1 MKIFSS
7 SGSVLCGHQQSSFTD
22 LVEYITNRD
31 EEKARLSDEVDP
43 SDPHDREKQLKILAR
58 AREHL
63 RLAAN
68 YLRQS
73 PQIDSDFQQRALA
86 RRVRLRLEK
95 KPIQPAP
102 SQAEAEALAELWSGR
117 LLGQAE
123 RLVTPTGVAC
133 EHNCLSLSSAAAE
146 MKAVA
151 TQNARVKD
159 AVYHVVLS
167 WPTNE
172 SPTDAQAFECGAH
185 ALGAVGMADHQYVF
199 AVHRDTDNTHL
210 HIAVNRVNPD
220 TFAAVYPERD
230 YFKLDRA
237 MRELELRYG
246 WQHDNGP
253 YAVFERNGHAVID
266 WASKDPATKGKQP
279 TPAADMERHANQ
291 ESLFTYARGEPR
303 KALLAAL
310 KNDELTWRQLHN
322 LLAKYGLELREKGQG
337 FAIYDLNPGAATTTP
352 IKASDMHEAL
362 GKARLTKRLGPFELS
377 ASTTS
382 AVLTYDKDRPPKRD
396 SKMREE
402 RRQERAQARCELRA
416 RYGEYKRAFVYRR
429 LDPAGVRQRFS
440 DIREAARQ
448 KRLEIRTT
456 VTDAAARNVLYSV
469 VAFETVRDRDR
480 LRREIRRER
489 QALCAD
495 PVNRRLSYRE
505 WVERQAAAG
514 DGAAIG
520 QLRGFVYSEKRRA
533 RELVRALTNDDA
545 DGVIHVDDVDPVARN
560 VADGLYFRVRRDGAV
575 IYRLDDGRD
584 AFIDLGRRID
594 VLAKGDRDDLSIK
607 TALQLA
613 AEKYGGV
620 FELTGSEEFKR
631 RAIDIMVEH
640 RIEVRLRDAEQE
652 ALRCAKTAAAA
663 KQLPRQTLRRAIR
676 P

>member
-1 MKIFSS
+1 MLAKIPPRRED
-7 SGSVLCGHQQSSFTD
+7 LKSSFKD

-31 EEKARLSDEVDP
+31 EERKYLGDEVDP
-43 SDPHDREKQLKILAR
+43 SAPLDREKHLKTLQR

-63 RLAAN
+63 RAAAN

-73 PQIDSDFQQRALA
+73 PKIDRDFQQKA
-86 RRVRLRLEK
+86 RSRSDLLGLDDK
-95 KPIQPAP
+95 AIQPAH

-146 MKAVA
+146 MEAVA

-167 WPTNE
+167 WPANE
-172 SPTDAQAFECGAH
+172 SPSDAQAFECGAH
-185 ALGAVGMADHQYVF
+185 ALDAVGMANHQYVF
-199 AVHRDTDNTHL
+199 AVHRDTDNTHM

-253 YAVFERNGHAVID
+253 YAVFQRSGHVVID
-266 WASKDPATKGKQP
+266 WASKNPTTKGKRP
-279 TPAADMERHANQ
+279 TPAADMERHADQ
-291 ESLFTYARGEPR
+291 ESLFTYARGKPR

-310 KNDELTWRQLHN
+310 KNDQLTWRQLHN
-322 LLAKYGLELREKGQG
+322 LLAKYGLEIREKGQG
-337 FAIYDLNPGAATTTP
+337 FAIYDLAAVATTP

-362 GKARLTKRLGPFELS
+362 GKARLTKRLGSFEPS
-377 ASTTS
+377 ASTTG

-396 SKMREE
+396 PKMRED
-402 RRQERAQARCELRA
+402 RRQERAQARRELRA
-416 RYGEYKRAFVYRR
+416 RYGAYKSTFVYRR
-429 LDPAGVRQRFS
+429 LDPATVRQRFS

-448 KRLEIRTT
+448 KRLEIRET
-456 VTDAAARNVLYSV
+456 VPYASARKVLYSV
-469 VAFETVRDRDR
+469 VAFETLRDRDR

-489 QALCAD
+489 EALCAE
-495 PVNRRLSYRE
+495 PTNRRLSYRE

-514 DGAAIG
+514 DSAAIG
-520 QLRGFVYSEKRRA
+520 QLRGFVYSEKRRT
-533 RELVRALTNDDA
+533 RELVRALANDDA
-545 DGVIHVDDVDPVARN
+545 DGIIHVDDVDPIARS

-575 IYRLDDGRD
+575 IYRLNDGRD

-594 VLAKGDRDDLSIK
+594 VLAKGSRDNVSIT
-607 TALQLA
+607 TALRLA
-613 AEKYGGV
+613 AEKYGGA

-652 ALRCAKTAAAA
+652 ALRRARAAAA
-663 KQLPRQTLRRAIR
+663 AQQLHRQTPRR
-676 P
+676 PGKP

>member
-1 MKIFSS
+1 MAKIPPRRED
-7 SGSVLCGHQQSSFTD
+7 LKSSFTD

-31 EEKARLSDEVDP
+31 EEKAHLSDEVDP

-86 RRVRLRLEK
+86 RRVRLQLK
-95 KPIQPAP
+95 NKPIQPAP

-123 RLVTPTGVAC
+123 RLITPTGVAC

-167 WPTNE
+167 WPANE
-172 SPTDAQAFECGAH
+172 SPTDAQAFECGVH

-237 MRELELRYG
+237 MRELELKYG

-253 YAVFERNGHAVID
+253 YAVFERNDQVVID
-266 WASKDPATKGKQP
+266 WASKDPSTKGKRP
-279 TPAADMERHANQ
+279 TPAADMERHADQ
-291 ESLFTYARGEPR
+291 ESLFSYARGEPR

-310 KNDELTWRQLHN
+310 KNDKLTWRQLHN

-337 FAIYDLNPGAATTTP
+337 FAIYDLNSGGTTP

-362 GKARLTKRLGPFELS
+362 GRARLVKRLGPFEPS
-377 ASTTS
+377 TSTTG

-396 SKMREE
+396 PKMREE
-402 RRQERAQARCELRA
+402 RRQERAQARRELRA
-416 RYGEYKRAFVYRR
+416 RYGEYKSAFVYRR
-429 LDPAGVRQRFS
+429 LDPATVRQRFS
-440 DIREAARQ
+440 DIREVARR
-448 KRLEIRTT
+448 KRREIRGT
-456 VTDAAARNVLYSV
+456 VPDAAARNVLYSV
-469 VAFETVRDRDR
+469 VAFETLRARDR
-480 LRREIRRER
+480 LRREIRKER
-489 QALCAD
+489 QALYAD
-495 PVNRRLSYRE
+495 PANRRLSYRE
-505 WVERQAAAG
+505 WVEQQAATG
-514 DGAAIG
+514 DSAAIG

-533 RELVRALTNDDA
+533 RELGRALANDDA
-545 DGVIHVDDVDPVARN
+545 DGVIHADDVDPVARN
-560 VADGLYFRVRRDGAV
+560 VTDGLHFRVRGDGAV
-575 IYRLDDGRD
+575 VYRWDDGRD

-594 VLAKGDRDDLSIK
+594 VLAKGGSDEVSIT
-607 TALQLA
+607 TALRLA
-613 AEKYGGV
+613 AEKYGGA
-620 FELTGSEEFKR
+620 FELTGSEQFKR
-631 RAIDIMVEH
+631 RAIALMVEH
-640 RIEVRLRDAEQE
+640 GIDARLRDGEQE
-652 ALRCAKTAAAA
+652 ALRRAKAAAAA
-663 KQLPRQTLRRAIR
+663 KQTPRRPGKPRKGRAS